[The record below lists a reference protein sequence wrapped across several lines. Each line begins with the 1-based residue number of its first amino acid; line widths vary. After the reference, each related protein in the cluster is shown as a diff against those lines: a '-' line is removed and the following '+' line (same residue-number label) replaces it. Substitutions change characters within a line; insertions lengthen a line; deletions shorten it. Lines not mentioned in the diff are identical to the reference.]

1 MADRQDQGQSMSFD
15 LPEAVKCLVTC
26 FRMDEKFLNIALR
39 DGSLKEATVDEAIAE
54 YETQKQQ

>member
-1 MADRQDQGQSMSFD
+1 
-15 LPEAVKCLVTC
+15 
-26 FRMDEKFLNIALR
+26 MDEKFLNIALR